1 MRRKLKINRTILG
14 FICLFLALGITFGL
28 APFLQRVSVAR
39 VTIIRVASDIEEGS
53 IIPESAIE
61 TVSVGSYNLPVNIA
75 VQKSDVVGKYATA
88 DLQKGDFY
96 LQTKLSTLAPSSDAY
111 LLDLPDGKQAISI
124 SVKSFAGG
132 LSGKLLP
139 GDIVMAIALDA
150 NKKAVMPMEL
160 HYLKLI
166 AVTMT
171 GGSDKQPNGDL
182 PKNKDGE
189 VNATVTTVTLLVD
202 ERQARRLAELE
213 ASNWTHISLVS
224 RGDPGRVD
232 QLLEAQE
239 KVMENTPEETIDV
252 WNTAGAEQPNEST
265 IVDSMPPTAEN

>member
-1 MRRKLKINRTILG
+1 MKRKLKISRTVLG
-14 FICLFLALGITFGL
+14 LICLFLALGITFGL
-28 APFLQRVSVAR
+28 APFLQRVSAAR

-61 TVSVGSYNLPVNIA
+61 TVSVGGYNLPENIA
-75 VQKSDVVGKYATA
+75 VQKADVVGKYATA
-88 DLQKGDFY
+88 DLQKGDFI
-96 LQTKLSTLAPSSDAY
+96 LNTKLSTLAPTSDTY

-160 HYLKLI
+160 HYLKVI

-171 GGSDKQPNGDL
+171 GGADKQPNGDL
-182 PKNKDGE
+182 PKTKEGE

-202 ERQARRLAELE
+202 EGQARRLAELE
-213 ASNWTHISLVS
+213 ASNLTHISLVS
-224 RGDPGRVD
+224 RGDSD
-232 QLLEAQE
+232 KADKLLETQE
-239 KVMENTPEETIDV
+239 KVMKNTPEETIDV
-252 WNTAGAEQPNEST
+252 WNTANTEQPKESA
-265 IVDSMPPTAEN
+265 IVDSMSPTVDN

>member
-28 APFLQRVSVAR
+28 APFLQRVSAAR
-39 VTIIRVASDIEEGS
+39 VIIIRVAADIEKGS
-53 IIPESAIE
+53 IIPESAVE
-61 TVSVGSYNLPVNIA
+61 TVSVGGYNLPENIA
-75 VQKSDVVGKYATA
+75 VQKVDVVGKYATA

-96 LQTKLSTLAPSSDAY
+96 LQTKLSTLAPTSDAY
-111 LLDLPDGKQAISI
+111 LLDLPEGKQAISI

-150 NKKAVMPMEL
+150 NKKAIMPLEL

-166 AVTMT
+166 AVTIT
-171 GGSDKQPNGDL
+171 GGADKQPNGGL
-182 PKNKDGE
+182 PKAKDGE

-202 ERQARRLAELE
+202 ERQAIRLAELE

-224 RGDPGRVD
+224 RGDPVKAD
-232 QLLEAQE
+232 QLLETQE
-239 KVMENTPEETIDV
+239 KVMENTPEETIEV
-252 WNTAGAEQPNEST
+252 WNTMSAEHPNESA
-265 IVDSMPPTAEN
+265 IVDSMPPTIDN